1 MASVS
6 QRPPDARQHASV
18 HWQRFSVPY
27 EYPVHF
33 TERIFD
39 PANPVLADT
48 GSNGRVRG
56 SRSRARR
63 APMRLPSV
71 QPAGGFHCFG
81 DPVASDEK
89 RDTAAGGCVTRFDKA
104 DVEIKHGKAKILY

>member
-27 EYPVHF
+27 AYPVHF

-48 GSNGRVRG
+48 LSSLEPTRRHRCLVFVDEGLMA
-56 SRSRARR
+56 ARPGL
-63 APMRLPSV
+63 AD
-71 QPAGGFHCFG
+71 QI
-81 DPVASDEK
+81 
-89 RDTAAGGCVTRFDKA
+89 AA
-104 DVEIKHGKAKILY
+104 